1 MLCCVVLWTCCVC
14 VVLCHPAAVWCCAVS
29 PAAAPNTTQHR
40 RSASQAIKSS
50 KDGGKAVV
58 LALIKEAGV
67 SGSSATDLSAAV
79 GEKAGKLDSAVEDAR
94 DVLDGASKCINLE
107 PGGVTICNSIA
118 LIHPA
123 RTERLQHLRR
133 GGGHPDDLVA
143 VAAGG
148 PGHLGGGGL
157 EKRPAAVPP
166 PRPAHRQ
173 DLPVLHVAEGRSCSR
188 PSNASPSSRVE

>member
-1 MLCCVVLWTCCVC
+1 M
-14 VVLCHPAAVWCCAVS
+14 
-29 PAAAPNTTQHR
+29 
-40 RSASQAIKSS
+40 
-50 KDGGKAVV
+50 V

-123 RTERLQHLRR
+123 RTDATDPKARKAAGAALAELEATRVPMNTLKVGRGLQLQSLWRTPTAAVRHDCRRR
-133 GGGHPDDLVA
+133 GTA
-143 VAAGG
+143 Y
-148 PGHLGGGGL
+148 
-157 EKRPAAVPP
+157 
-166 PRPAHRQ
+166 
-173 DLPVLHVAEGRSCSR
+173 SCS
-188 PSNASPSSRVE
+188 PCGALLLQL